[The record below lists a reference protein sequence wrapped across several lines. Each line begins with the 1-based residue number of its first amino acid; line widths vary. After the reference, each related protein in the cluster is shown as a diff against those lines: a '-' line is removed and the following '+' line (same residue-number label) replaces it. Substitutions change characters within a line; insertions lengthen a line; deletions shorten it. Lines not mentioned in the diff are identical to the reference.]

1 MGATAVRTKTAKHSL
16 PDPWGL
22 GGISHAPVQAKLRP
36 VCRTGKEGCHT
47 YKTTCQ
53 PRFHP
58 KFSPYR
64 EISSSNVYPPR
75 HFQTDEKPQDNL
87 LKIHNSEKKPSDKD
101 WVKNE
106 GENADQCLPLRLT
119 RVYSSRAWRG
129 CCHPTIAVLEELV
142 SQHGPQ
148 TPTPLLNPTR
158 CQHPVSGCCPKP
170 RQAAATAPQS
180 YSLRRENQISP
191 SSQRQTKAKKA

>member
-36 VCRTGKEGCHT
+36 VCRTGKEGCRT

-64 EISSSNVYPPR
+64 EIGSSSVYPPR

-87 LKIHNSEKKPSDKD
+87 LKIHNSEKKTSDKD

-119 RVYSSRAWRG
+119 RVHSSRAWRG
-129 CCHPTIAVLEELV
+129 CCHPAIPVLEELV
-142 SQHGPQ
+142 SQHGPRSPPGPN
-148 TPTPLLNPTR
+148 TMPTPSVRVLPQTQTGSRCSSELLLKE
-158 CQHPVSGCCPKP
+158 GKP
-170 RQAAATAPQS
+170 DLAKFPETD
-180 YSLRRENQISP
+180 
-191 SSQRQTKAKKA
+191 KGKKA